1 MAITYENF
9 TAYPIQILGLN
20 ESSNKKLQA
29 IETFVKFDLNY
40 SGDAVDLTNILPYFV
55 FFAFCDDK
63 TSSVTQDGETV
74 AVSDLTKP
82 SVHSQV
88 RAWSIGAKMLD
99 DICKEKETTCN
110 ENYRSQRMLLW

>member
-9 TAYPIQILGLN
+9 TDYPIHILGLN

-29 IETFVKFDLNY
+29 IETFVKSDLSY
-40 SGDAVDLTNILPYFV
+40 SGDAADLSNILPYFV

-63 TSSVTQDGETV
+63 TSSVTSDGETM

-88 RAWSIGAKMLD
+88 RAWNIGAKMLD
-99 DICKEKETTCN
+99 ALCTEKKTTAN
-110 ENYRSQRMLLW
+110 EKYRSERLLLW